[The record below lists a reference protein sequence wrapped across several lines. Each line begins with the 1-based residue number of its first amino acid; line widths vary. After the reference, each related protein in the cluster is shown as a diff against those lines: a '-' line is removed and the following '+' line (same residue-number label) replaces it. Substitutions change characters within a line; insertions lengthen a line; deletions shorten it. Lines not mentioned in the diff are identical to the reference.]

1 MAGVPGPMASWPD
14 TSSESPGW
22 PTTVKSA
29 AGVPIPPVF
38 GGTRSALGQQQRPS
52 SLRGVGWACFYQCGP
67 RAEQWEGLIAVSE
80 TYTAVYERDGE
91 QWAVRIAEEPDVQIL
106 CPTVPAA
113 RQSIRDALA
122 RWLGTDSAQLRIVDN
137 FPLPAPIRTAQQ
149 SVKATRT
156 DDDRTQ
162 MMAKMTDPRSAM
174 DWAEDLGIAMR
185 DPVTV
190 QALMDLGD
198 KPISVDTFCHTI
210 TMAEE
215 LSRLNA
221 TADRRSQDAVVDG
234 D

>member
-1 MAGVPGPMASWPD
+1 MG
-14 TSSESPGW
+14 
-22 PTTVKSA
+22 
-29 AGVPIPPVF
+29 
-38 GGTRSALGQQQRPS
+38 
-52 SLRGVGWACFYQCGP
+52 
-67 RAEQWEGLIAVSE
+67 GLIAVSE

-91 QWAVRIAEEPDVQIL
+91 AWAVRIAEEPQVHVL
-106 CPTVPAA
+106 CPSVPAA
-113 RQSIRDALA
+113 RESIRNALA
-122 RWLGTDSAQLRIVDN
+122 RWLGTDSPQLHIVDN
-137 FPLPAPIRTAQQ
+137 FPLPAPIRTVQQ

-156 DDDRTQ
+156 ADDLNQ

-190 QALMDLGD
+190 QALMELGD
-198 KPISVDTFCHTI
+198 KPISIDTFCHTI

-221 TADRRSQDAVVDG
+221 TADRRPRDSVLDG

>member
-1 MAGVPGPMASWPD
+1 
-14 TSSESPGW
+14 
-22 PTTVKSA
+22 
-29 AGVPIPPVF
+29 
-38 GGTRSALGQQQRPS
+38 
-52 SLRGVGWACFYQCGP
+52 
-67 RAEQWEGLIAVSE
+67 VSE

-91 QWAVRIAEEPDVQIL
+91 AWAVRIAEEPHVHLL
-106 CPTVPAA
+106 CPSVPAA
-113 RQSIRDALA
+113 RESIRDALA
-122 RWLGTDSAQLRIVDN
+122 RWLHTDSAQLRIVDN
-137 FPLPAPIRTAQQ
+137 FALPAQIRTAQE

-156 DDDRTQ
+156 DEDRTQ

-174 DWAEDLGIAMR
+174 DWAEELGIAMR

-198 KPISVDTFCHTI
+198 KPISIDTFCHTI

-221 TADRRSQDAVVDG
+221 ADRGSRDAVLDG

>member
-1 MAGVPGPMASWPD
+1 
-14 TSSESPGW
+14 
-22 PTTVKSA
+22 
-29 AGVPIPPVF
+29 
-38 GGTRSALGQQQRPS
+38 
-52 SLRGVGWACFYQCGP
+52 
-67 RAEQWEGLIAVSE
+67 VSE

-91 QWAVRIAEEPDVQIL
+91 QWAVRIAEKPDVHIL

-137 FPLPAPIRTAQQ
+137 FPLPTPIRTAQQ

-156 DDDRTQ
+156 DDDRNH

-174 DWAEDLGIAMR
+174 DWAEELGIAMR

-221 TADRRSQDAVVDG
+221 AADQHSQDAVPDG